1 MNHMIIFQT
10 HSVFIT
16 LSIGIKQLKIGV
28 IYRVHFSLL
37 MLGVNMCVEHTET
50 MRHSISCSC
59 NLHQK
64 HSNSKALKHLADE
77 GVENIKFF
85 SLQNQK
91 KTDDNNNN
99 NDN

>member
-1 MNHMIIFQT
+1 M
-10 HSVFIT
+10 
-16 LSIGIKQLKIGV
+16 SIGIKQLKIGV

-59 NLHQK
+59 NLHQN
-64 HSNSKALKHLADE
+64 HSKALKHLADE
-77 GVENIKFF
+77 GVENIEFF
-85 SLQNQK
+85 SLQNQKK

-99 NDN
+99 NNDN